1 MHLLPT
7 IHKIPERQIWK
18 STKACNETIAKED
31 PCVRVSPHSLLARP
45 SNQGGSKRCHKKIC
59 TRLGLFTLVPGFQN
73 GSIHNQWDVSNRGLY
88 RLTSLVSLLVCD
100 GPRRDNRERP
110 SV

>member
-1 MHLLPT
+1 MRRLQRK
-7 IHKIPERQIWK
+7 IHAYVCPLIPYWHAHQ
-18 STKACNETIAKED
+18 TKED
-31 PCVRVSPHSLLARP
+31 QTDAI
-45 SNQGGSKRCHKKIC
+45 KKIC